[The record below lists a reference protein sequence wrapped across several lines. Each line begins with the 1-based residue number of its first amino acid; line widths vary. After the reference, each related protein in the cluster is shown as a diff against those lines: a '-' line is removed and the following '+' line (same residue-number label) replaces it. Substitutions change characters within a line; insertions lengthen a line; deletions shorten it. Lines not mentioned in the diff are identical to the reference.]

1 MNYSTW
7 DYIGGTIILA
17 AFFAPVALAVLV
29 QALTFLAAVSG
40 HAVER
45 EPSETYLRIK
55 QNPHDL
61 DEDR

>member
-1 MNYSTW
+1 MTYSTW

-17 AFFAPVALAVLV
+17 AFFIPVGMAVLV

-40 HAVER
+40 HSADR